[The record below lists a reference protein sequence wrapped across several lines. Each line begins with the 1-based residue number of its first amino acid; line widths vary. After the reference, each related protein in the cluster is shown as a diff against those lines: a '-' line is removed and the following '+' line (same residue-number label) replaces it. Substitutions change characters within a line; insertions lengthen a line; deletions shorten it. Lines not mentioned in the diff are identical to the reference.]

1 MFKWPEVP
9 TVDSNANELMDFAEM
24 AAWRNRSMAR
34 TELAKLIGRLDE
46 NDYADGV
53 PEEDEYDRII
63 DEAYLEAEQRLDAC
77 RNGYPFEVAGSG
89 HTLRVS
95 TKGLQSKQIIYKYL
109 LLATRLNMKDNRTHA
124 QIDGTLLLEQLA
136 AEVAQ
141 GYLGPR
147 AGCLVF
153 GTSSKDKNFAEKI
166 DTLCRKL
173 EEGGGFENRDPAAPT
188 ARDGKLDVVAWK
200 HFADGQPGK
209 LIAFGQCKTG
219 TSYHDTLTQLQPS
232 VFCDKWLRSAP
243 VVPPVRMF
251 FVAEAL
257 SRSHWSSMARD
268 AGILFDRCRIVDF
281 ADEISTEVL
290 EKVRAWTRA
299 AAEKESLVP

>member
-1 MFKWPEVP
+1 MFKWPEAP
-9 TVDSNANELMDFAEM
+9 TVNSNANELMDFAEM
-24 AAWRNRSMAR
+24 AAWRNRSMAK

-53 PEEDEYDRII
+53 PEEDEYDRVI

-77 RNGYPFEVAGSG
+77 RNGYPFEVVGYG

-95 TKGLQSKQIIYKYL
+95 TRGLQHQQLIYKYL

-124 QIDGTLLLEQLA
+124 QIDGTHLLEQLA
-136 AEVAQ
+136 AEVAR
-141 GYLGPR
+141 GYLGAR
-147 AGCLVF
+147 ADCLVF
-153 GTSSKDKNFAEKI
+153 GTSSKDKNFAAKI
-166 DTLCRKL
+166 DTLCGQL
-173 EEGGGFENRDPAAPT
+173 EEGGGFENRDLDPPT
-188 ARDGKLDVVAWK
+188 AKDGKLDVVAWK
-200 HFADGQPGK
+200 HFADGKPGK

-219 TSYHDTLTQLQPS
+219 TSYHDTLTQLQPRT
-232 VFCDKWLRSAP
+232 FCEKWLRSSP

-257 SRSHWSSMARD
+257 SRSHWSTMARD

-281 ADEISTEVL
+281 ADNVSTEVL
-290 EKVRAWTRA
+290 EKVRAWTHA
-299 AAEKESLVP
+299 AAESESLVS